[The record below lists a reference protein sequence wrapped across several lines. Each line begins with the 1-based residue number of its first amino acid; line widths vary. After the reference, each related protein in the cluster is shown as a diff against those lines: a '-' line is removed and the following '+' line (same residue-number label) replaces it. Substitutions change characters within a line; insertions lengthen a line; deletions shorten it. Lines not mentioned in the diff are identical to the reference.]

1 MSKFKTKT
9 KYHLD
14 YFYEKEQK
22 PKVEI
27 PDIKVTVAGEDFYD
41 IEEAKR
47 QFEEFMNLIKEEN
60 EREHK
65 RFFINFPGYEEICYI
80 FSDRT
85 KASQTML
92 AIDALLRFK
101 EQLKYQKKDLVT
113 ELIDEGYTFK
123 EVNKIKKNVDILLYN
138 GREYVILTNFD
149 FLHDTAM
156 EISYFIGKIQDKFC
170 EDSGRYYP
178 EYAYTKHIYGY

>member
-27 PDIKVTVAGEDFYD
+27 PDVKVTLDEDYYN

-47 QFEEFMNLIKEEN
+47 QFEEFYNYIKEQN
-60 EREHK
+60 ELEHK
-65 RFFINFPGYEEICYI
+65 RFFINFPGYEEIVYN
-80 FSDRT
+80 FSDRK
-85 KASQTML
+85 KADQTL
-92 AIDALLRFK
+92 YAIDALLRFM
-101 EQLKYQKKDLVT
+101 EELKYQKKDLVT

-123 EVNKIKKNVDILLYN
+123 EVNKIKKNVDTLLYN

-149 FLHDTAM
+149 FLHDTTM
-156 EISYFIGKIQDKFC
+156 EISHFIGKVENKFC
-170 EDSGRYYP
+170 EDSGQYFP
-178 EYAYTKHIYGY
+178 EYAYNIHIYGY

>member
-27 PDIKVTVAGEDFYD
+27 PDIKVTLGEDYYD

-65 RFFINFPGYEEICYI
+65 RFFINFPGYEEIVYI
-80 FSDRT
+80 FSDRR
-85 KASQTML
+85 KANQTMY

-138 GREYVILTNFD
+138 GREYVMLLNFD

-156 EISYFIGKIQDKFC
+156 KISHFIGNVQEKFC
-170 EDSGRYYP
+170 EDSGQYFP

>member
-22 PKVEI
+22 PKIEI
-27 PDIKVTVAGEDFYD
+27 PNVIHLEEEVYNL
-41 IEEAKR
+41 EEAKR
-47 QFEEFMNLIKEEN
+47 QFEEFCNYLKEQN
-60 EREHK
+60 ELEHK

-80 FSDRT
+80 FSDRK
-85 KASQTML
+85 KANQTL
-92 AIDALLRFK
+92 YAIDALLRFK
-101 EQLKYQKKDLVT
+101 EKLKYQKKDLVT

-138 GREYVILTNFD
+138 GREYVILLNFD

-156 EISYFIGKIQDKFC
+156 EINYFIETVENEFC

>member
-22 PKVEI
+22 PKIEI
-27 PDIKVTVAGEDFYD
+27 LNVKVHLDEEVYNL
-41 IEEAKR
+41 EEAKR
-47 QFEEFMNLIKEEN
+47 QFEEFCNYLKEQN
-60 EREHK
+60 ELEHK
-65 RFFINFPGYEEICYI
+65 RFFINFPGYEEIVYN
-80 FSDRT
+80 FSDRR
-85 KASQTML
+85 KANQTMY

-123 EVNKIKKNVDILLYN
+123 EVNKIKKNVDTLLYN
-138 GREYVILTNFD
+138 GREYVMLINFD
-149 FLHDTAM
+149 FLHDTIM
-156 EISYFIGKIQDKFC
+156 EISHFIGTVEKRFLDESNQYF
-170 EDSGRYYP
+170 P
-178 EYAYTKHIYGY
+178 EYAYHKHIYGY

>member
-27 PDIKVTVAGEDFYD
+27 PDIKVTVAGEPYYD
-41 IEEAKR
+41 LEEAKR
-47 QFEEFMNLIKEEN
+47 QFEEAMNYLKEQN

-80 FSDRT
+80 FSDRK
-85 KASQTML
+85 KANQTMF

-138 GREYVILTNFD
+138 GREYVMLLNFD
-149 FLHDTAM
+149 FLYNTAM
-156 EISYFIGKIQDKFC
+156 EISHFIEKVEEDFC
-170 EDSGRYYP
+170 ESNIYRP

>member
-27 PDIKVTVAGEDFYD
+27 PDIEVHLDEEIYNL
-41 IEEAKR
+41 EEAKR
-47 QFEEFMNLIKEEN
+47 QFEEAMNYLREAN

-138 GREYVILTNFD
+138 GREYVTLLNFD
-149 FLHDTAM
+149 FLHDTVT
-156 EISYFIGKIQDKFC
+156 EINYFIEAVENKFC
-170 EDSGRYYP
+170 DGLAHYRP
-178 EYAYTKHIYGY
+178 EYAYKQHLYGY

>member
-27 PDIKVTVAGEDFYD
+27 PNAVHLEEEIYNL
-41 IEEAKR
+41 EEAKR
-47 QFEEFMNLIKEEN
+47 QFEEFVNYLKEQN

-80 FSDRT
+80 FSDRR
-85 KASQTML
+85 KAGQTMY

-138 GREYVILTNFD
+138 GREYVMLLNFD
-149 FLHDTAM
+149 FLYDTAM
-156 EISYFIGKIQDKFC
+156 EISHFIGTIQDKFLD
-170 EDSGRYYP
+170 ESNQYFP

>member
-27 PDIKVTVAGEDFYD
+27 PNAVHLEEEIYNL
-41 IEEAKR
+41 EEAKR
-47 QFEEFMNLIKEEN
+47 QFEKAMNYLKEAN

-65 RFFINFPGYEEICYI
+65 RFFINFPGYEEIVYT
-80 FSDRT
+80 FSDRR
-85 KASQTML
+85 KASQTMY

-113 ELIDEGYTFK
+113 EFIDEGYTFK

-149 FLHDTAM
+149 FLYDTAM
-156 EISYFIGKIQDKFC
+156 EISHFIETVEEEFC
-170 EDSGRYYP
+170 ESNIYRP
-178 EYAYTKHIYGY
+178 EYAYKKHLYGY

>member
-27 PDIKVTVAGEDFYD
+27 PNIEVTLDEHYD
-41 IEEAKR
+41 LEEAKR
-47 QFEEFMNLIKEEN
+47 KFEEAMNYLKEEN

-85 KASQTML
+85 KASQTMY

-123 EVNKIKKNVDILLYN
+123 EVNKIKKNVDVLLYN
-138 GREYVILTNFD
+138 GREYVMLLNFD

-156 EISYFIGKIQDKFC
+156 EISHFIETVEERFC
-170 EDSGRYYP
+170 ESNIYRP
-178 EYAYTKHIYGY
+178 EYAYKKHIYGY